1 MTFYEETYLFTNQ
14 AAIDS
19 GIPSSISV
27 GETLMSE
34 TGASQDRCCQA
45 GIQLGRD
52 DLIQACLVPD
62 GDEEKQLELND
73 MNECIERD
81 VQPMRYQQ
89 ANGSPV
95 EGYAPT
101 S

>member
-1 MTFYEETYLFTNQ
+1 
-14 AAIDS
+14 
-19 GIPSSISV
+19 
-27 GETLMSE
+27 
-34 TGASQDRCCQA
+34 
-45 GIQLGRD
+45 
-52 DLIQACLVPD
+52 VPD